1 VHRDAADARITRL
14 VHTGTDATDRY
25 VDTSC
30 GELTVYDATWWNVRS
45 VSSDAHT
52 YTYTRR
58 QLHAETGLYDYR
70 HRTYHSPL
78 GSFVGIRSMRKVW
91 IKVVIALRV
100 MTSSRG
106 ARGLQSPGRL
116 GSKGGTGGA

>member
-1 VHRDAADARITRL
+1 VCRDAAESRITTL
-14 VHTGTDATDRY
+14 VNTGGDALERY
-25 VDTSC
+25 VYTPY
-30 GELTVYDATWWNVRS
+30 GELTIYDATWWNVRS

-52 YTYTRR
+52 YTYNGR

-91 IKVVIALRV
+91 IKVVITLRV

-106 ARGLQSPGRL
+106 ARGLQFPG
-116 GSKGGTGGA
+116 G